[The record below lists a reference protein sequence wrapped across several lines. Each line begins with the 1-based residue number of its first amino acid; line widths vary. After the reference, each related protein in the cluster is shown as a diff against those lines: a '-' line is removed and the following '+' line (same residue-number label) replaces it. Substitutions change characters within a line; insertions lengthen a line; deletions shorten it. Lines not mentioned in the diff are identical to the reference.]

1 LMIAVG
7 LVLTPLTAQLWVL
20 LIALGLLSFGSGINN
35 PCNQSLL
42 SKLAPDET
50 AGGVLGLGQSLATLG
65 RILGPIIGCTLFNRV
80 GMVAPYL
87 VGAAVMV
94 LVIALSMALP
104 RLKPGTSMAH

>member
-1 LMIAVG
+1 
-7 LVLTPLTAQLWVL
+7 
-20 LIALGLLSFGSGINN
+20 
-35 PCNQSLL
+35 
-42 SKLAPDET
+42 
-50 AGGVLGLGQSLATLG
+50 
-65 RILGPIIGCTLFNRV
+65 V